1 MVFILGSM
9 EIGMRVSGRNACVM
23 AMVRTSSQTA
33 ICMLDSTRKE
43 DLMALGSTSGLTA
56 IHTPET
62 STLDKNM
69 ERENGKKLH
78 QIFQTKTTS
87 INSRDTMKWTK
98 NTDSVSSF
106 GSLGT
111 NTRETTTQMKGKAT
125 EQ

>member
-1 MVFILGSM
+1 
-9 EIGMRVSGRNACVM
+9 
-23 AMVRTSSQTA
+23 
-33 ICMLDSTRKE
+33 MLDSTRKE
-43 DLMALGSTSGLTA
+43 DPMALGSTSGLTA
-56 IHTPET
+56 IHTQET
-62 STLDKNM
+62 FTSGKNM

-87 INSRDTMKWTK
+87 INSRDTMKWIK

-111 NTRETTTQMKGKAT
+111 NTREITTQMKGKAT